1 MKIALHGRPIEYA
14 KQHYIQVLFHELNKM
29 GARLRISESFKKHL
43 EEQLCKEIPCEYTF
57 SCYHELGDTDL
68 MLSIGGD
75 GTLLETITLV
85 RHTNIPILGINLG
98 RLGFL
103 ATLPKEKIAEGLRAI
118 AQGRYT
124 IEERTMLRLDSN
136 LNLFGDLNFALNE
149 CTISKRD
156 TASMII
162 VHAYLDGEY
171 LNSYWADG
179 LIVATP
185 TGSTA
190 YSISVGGPVVFPHSR
205 NFIISPISPHNL
217 NVRPLVIHD
226 ECVLS
231 FEVEGRNNNFLVSLD
246 SRFRTVDSN
255 VKLSVRKSD
264 FNARLVRL
272 EGDNFLRTLRE
283 KLNWG
288 ADSRN

>member
-1 MKIALHGRPIEYA
+1 MKIALHSRPVESR
-14 KQHYIQVLFHELNKM
+14 KQPYIQTIFEELHKL
-29 GARLRISESFKKHL
+29 GAQLRISESFKGHL
-43 EEQLCKEIPCEYTF
+43 DETGLEVACEYTF
-57 SCYHELGDTDL
+57 SSYHELAGTDL
-68 MLSIGGD
+68 MLSVGGD

-85 RHTNIPILGINLG
+85 RHIGIPILGINLG

-103 ATLPKEKIAEGLRAI
+103 ATLSKENIAEGLRAVMK
-118 AQGRYT
+118 GKYS
-124 IEERTMLRLDSN
+124 IEERSMIRLDSSI
-136 LNLFGDLNFALNE
+136 NLFGDLNFALNE

-156 TASMII
+156 SASMII

-190 YSISVGGPVVFPHSR
+190 YSISVGGPVVLPDSR
-205 NFIISPISPHNL
+205 SFIISPISPHNL

-226 ECVLS
+226 GCVLS
-231 FEVEGRNNNFLVSLD
+231 FEIEGRNNNFLVSLD
-246 SRFRTVDSN
+246 SRFRTVDSD
-255 VKLSVRKSD
+255 VKLSLRKSD

-272 EGDNFLRTLRE
+272 EGDNFLHTLRQ

-288 ADSRN
+288 TDSRN

>member
-1 MKIALHGRPIEYA
+1 MKIALHSRPFDTQ
-14 KQHYIQVLFHELNKM
+14 KQAYVQAIFEQLHKF
-29 GARLRISESFKKHL
+29 GAQLRISDSLKTHL
-43 EEQLCKEIPCEYTF
+43 EAVGYQVSCESTF
-57 SCYHELGDTDL
+57 SSYRELGDTDL

-85 RHTNIPILGINLG
+85 RHTGIPILGINLG

-103 ATLPKEKIAEGLRAI
+103 ATLPKEKITEGLQAVME
-118 AQGRYT
+118 GRYV
-124 IEERTMLRLDSN
+124 IEERSMIRLDSDV
-136 LNLFGDLNFALNE
+136 NLFGELNFALNE

-162 VHAYLDGEY
+162 VHTYLDGEY
-171 LNSYWADG
+171 LNAYWADG

-190 YSISVGGPVVFPHSR
+190 YSISVGGPVVLPDSR
-205 NFIISPISPHNL
+205 SFIISPISPHNL

-226 ECVLS
+226 GCVLS
-231 FEVEGRNNNFLVSLD
+231 FEIESRNNNFLVSLD
-246 SRFRTVDSN
+246 ARFRAVDAH

-272 EGDNFLRTLRE
+272 QGDNFLHTLRE
-283 KLNWG
+283 KLHWG